1 MAKRE
6 KLLDLPLE
14 EVIGDRFGI
23 YSKYIIQERALPDV
37 RDGLKPVQRRILFA
51 MLRDGNTSDKPFR
64 KSAKTVGNVIGNYH
78 PHGDAPVYE
87 AMVRMSQDWKVR
99 MPLIEM
105 HGNNGSLDG
114 DPPAAMR
121 YTEARLSRISEELLR
136 DIDAKT
142 VDFVPNFD
150 DTLEEPIV
158 FPSKFPNLLVNGST
172 GISAGYA
179 TEIPPHSLAEIIDAA
194 VMLMEKPDSTVDD
207 LMTVVKGPDF
217 PSGGIVQGIEGIKKA
232 YRTGKGKI
240 VIRARTKIEVL
251 RTGRQQVVITE
262 LPYEVNK
269 AQLVKKMDEL
279 RLDHKVEGVAE
290 VRDETDRSG
299 MRILIELKKDADA
312 QGILNY
318 FFKNTDLQIAYN
330 FNMVAIDHKA
340 PRQLG
345 LKEILEAYV
354 EHQKEVVRRRSQYEL
369 DKSKERQHIVQGLI
383 KAVSILDD
391 VIRVIRA
398 SKDKKNAKLN
408 LSEAFGF
415 SEAQAEAIVN
425 LQLYRLTNTDI
436 VTLQKE
442 EAELAKTIER
452 LEGILASE
460 KKLIAIIKK
469 ELTAIRKK
477 YADARRTTIENEIE
491 EIKIDLEVMVAAED
505 VVVSLTKHGY
515 IKRSSLRSYSASS
528 EDAVAMKETD
538 RVLFQHEM
546 NTTDTL
552 LVFTNRGHY
561 LYIPVHEIPD
571 KRWKEL
577 GQHVASLVAVEADE
591 QVVAAVPV
599 TDFHTENCYMTF
611 ITKLG
616 TVKRTELAEYKAQR
630 YSKPLTAL
638 KLKKDDEC
646 LQAFLTNG
654 KAEIV
659 VATRLGYGLRFSED
673 DAGTVGLRAAGVKA
687 IQLKAEDRVAG
698 SAVFSTNT
706 SPGLFIATDR
716 GAVKKMPLDGQLE
729 KSSRARRGLMLLRE
743 LKTRPHRIAGI
754 ELVSSEDSVQL
765 LTEKGKI
772 VAVDVA
778 GMRLSDRYNNGSFVV
793 DQDEDGDVIE
803 IWKNVSN
810 HSQDRIV

>member
-1 MAKRE
+1 MVSRE

-78 PHGDAPVYE
+78 PHGDASVYE
-87 AMVRMSQDWKVR
+87 AMVRMSQDWKLR

-142 VDFVPNFD
+142 VDYVPNFD

-172 GISAGYA
+172 GISSGYA
-179 TEIPPHSLAEIIDAA
+179 TEIPPHSLAEIIDAT
-194 VMLMEKPDSTVDD
+194 VMLMEHPNCTVDD

-217 PSGGIVQGIEGIKKA
+217 PSGGIVQGIDGIKKA

-240 VIRARTKIEVL
+240 VIRARAEFETL
-251 RTGRQQVVITE
+251 RTGRQQIIISE

-279 RLDHKVEGVAE
+279 RLDHKVEGVTE

-299 MRILIELKKDADA
+299 MRVIIELKKDADA
-312 QGILNY
+312 RGVLNY
-318 FFKNTDLQIAYN
+318 YFKNTDLQIAYN

-345 LKEILEAYV
+345 LKEILEAYI
-354 EHQKEVVRRRSQYEL
+354 EHQKEVVTRRSQYEL
-369 DKSKERQHIVQGLI
+369 DKSKDRQHIVRGLI

-398 SKDKKNAKLN
+398 SKDKKNAKQN

-442 EAELAKTIER
+442 EEELARTIER
-452 LEGILASE
+452 LESILASE
-460 KKLIAIIKK
+460 KKLIAVIKK
-469 ELTAIRKK
+469 ELNEVRKK

-505 VVVSLTKHGY
+505 VIVSLTKHGY
-515 IKRSSLRSYSASS
+515 IKRSSLRSYSASG
-528 EDAVAMKETD
+528 EDAAAMKDTD
-538 RVLFQHEM
+538 RVLFQREM

-552 LVFTNRGHY
+552 LVFTNMGRY
-561 LYIPVHEIPD
+561 LYLPVHEIPD
-571 KRWKEL
+571 RRWKEL
-577 GQHVASLVAVEADE
+577 GQHVASLVAVETDE
-591 QVVAAVPV
+591 QVIAAVPV
-599 TDFHTENCYMTF
+599 VDFQTKSLYMTF

-616 TVKRTELAEYKAQR
+616 MVKRTELAEYQAQR

-638 KLKKDDEC
+638 KLKKGDEC
-646 LQAFLTNG
+646 LHAFLTNG
-654 KAEIV
+654 KMEII
-659 VATRLGYGLRFSED
+659 VATWLGFGLRFIED
-673 DAGTVGLRAAGVKA
+673 EAGTVGLRAAGVKA
-687 IQLKAEDRVAG
+687 IQLKPGDKVVG
-698 SAVFSTNT
+698 SVVFSE
-706 SPGLFIATDR
+706 GEDDDLFIATDR
-716 GAVKKMPLDGQLE
+716 GAIKKMRVAGQLE
-729 KSSRARRGLMLLRE
+729 KSVRARRGLVMLRE
-743 LKTRPHRIAGI
+743 LKTKPHHIAGI
-754 ELVSSEDSVQL
+754 ELVSPKDTIQL
-765 LTEKGKI
+765 LTEKGQTVTVNSSDI
-772 VAVDVA
+772 
-778 GMRLSDRYNNGSFVV
+778 RPSDRYSNGSFIV
-793 DQDEDGDVIE
+793 DQDEDGNVSE

-810 HSQDRIV
+810 ESQDDIV